1 MTQDNIWAFRI
12 ENGHGTGDISLIP
25 TLTKIGM
32 PGILWISLKFAS
44 KKQFQVT
51 TQRITPEPESS
62 LERVPSSF
70 AGCGAEKQRRSFI
83 MQKRAARRGQRALA
97 FLLCLLMVVT
107 LLPVMG
113 ASAAEGDVSAEG
125 VKLSKTL
132 TLETD
137 GTYTI
142 NLKAYATGTVTST
155 TVTEP
160 VPTDFVLVLDQSGSM
175 ADSITSYTYT
185 EEKSQGYSYNDL
197 NNRTLYYKD
206 GDTYYQVKRDSYKTW
221 SWPSSTDHYYLYY
234 QKDGTTYYLSGT
246 GTTTTRPSEYTN
258 KSDIIWAG
266 VLYRRTATSSQ
277 TKLEALKTAVT
288 NFVNSVKDQ
297 TDENGKQVAHRIAIV
312 GFASDGS
319 DYNNTELFVGK
330 NSYTYNSSQ
339 IQSQYKN
346 ALQDVTTP
354 AGQSNLTASINA
366 LNADGSTYAQY
377 GFMMANSVL
386 NARKVTTYQKADG
399 TTANRGAVVVMFTD
413 GQPGYNSSDSDQLS
427 TANSTVAE
435 AKTTKQNAKV
445 FTIGVFSVADSTK
458 LKTENQWGKT
468 TYSTYTIA
476 DYMNAVSSNYPSAT
490 SLSAMGTRST
500 DGVDYYAKAD
510 DSEALN
516 DAFQS
521 VSSSVNN
528 SSTSCTLTGES
539 VLTDVIS
546 GNLDLPKN
554 FNASTNVHVS
564 TQTCNGKNEDGALTW
579 QAATPFN
586 SATVSTN
593 GKTVNVSGFDY
604 SQNYVTGEA
613 NTGKKL
619 IVTITGLLPNRDGAD
634 MPSNEATSGIYDGGN
649 LVAPFEV
656 PAFSVDL
663 ENRVVD
669 FGMTVNIGAN
679 VLNTNAATNQY
690 GTFALN
696 NNTYTYNLKPVKD
709 DNDNYTFG
717 FTGVD
722 SSLYFNNGSWTKV
735 NVIPANNV
743 YYDDDLLDSSSTFT
757 DGDYGYDVAV
767 ENAANNTA
775 DIAKGSKKVFTFT
788 GTGIDLYCTTKSD
801 SGSVFAQLRKVND
814 DNSLSVVPGVNDISM
829 NDTYESGTLYNVPT
843 ISFRNLESGKY
854 QVTLYTDKTVD
865 YQLDGVRVYNPGN
878 ADVETLYNADEKN
891 ATFTKVRDLLLEAN
905 SFNDGDASVT
915 GVVYTDQIRE
925 GSHNTT
931 AIDTYEKVGPKNEVY
946 LATGNAIAFKV
957 DNYQSGMKVMVG
969 LSAPEAK
976 SGKVMM
982 SNGIEKAP
990 TDVKSAV
997 DMYYNVTPNA
1007 DGYVVIKN
1015 TSDALISVTNVKL
1028 SGTANANGAN
1038 TLSVDEG
1045 LLAYMA
1051 SFDTLEVTEPAPVE
1065 PEPTPETPAN
1075 NTVSAII
1082 HAIWAQVKDSIG
1094 RLFGR
1099 L

>member
-1 MTQDNIWAFRI
+1 
-12 ENGHGTGDISLIP
+12 
-25 TLTKIGM
+25 
-32 PGILWISLKFAS
+32 
-44 KKQFQVT
+44 
-51 TQRITPEPESS
+51 
-62 LERVPSSF
+62 
-70 AGCGAEKQRRSFI
+70 

-175 ADSITSYTYT
+175 AEKITSYTYT
-185 EEKSQGYSYNDL
+185 EKTSQGYSYSSLRNQ
-197 NNRTLYYKD
+197 TLYYKD
-206 GDTYYQVKRDSYKTW
+206 GDTYYQVKRDSYETGAW
-221 SWPSSTDHYYLYY
+221 FSSTDHYYLYY

-246 GTTTTRPSEYTN
+246 GTTTTRPSQYTSR
-258 KSDIIWAG
+258 SDIIWTG
-266 VLYRRTATSSQ
+266 VLYQRTATSSQ
-277 TKLEALKTAVT
+277 TKLAALKEAVT
-288 NFVNSVKDQ
+288 NFVTSVQNQKDA
-297 TDENGKQVAHRIAIV
+297 NGAPVDHRIAIV
-312 GFASDGS
+312 GFAQKGS
-319 DYNNTELFVGK
+319 GSQWNWDDNQNSELFIGA
-330 NSYTYNSSQ
+330 TQYNYSSTE
-339 IQSQYKN
+339 ILSQYGN
-346 ALQDVTTP
+346 ALQDVTTD
-354 AGQSNLTASINA
+354 AGRSNLTASINA
-366 LNADGSTYAQY
+366 LAALGGTYPQL
-377 GFMMANSVL
+377 GFEMANGIF
-386 NARKVTTYQKADG
+386 NAYREKNDYQYSKADG
-399 TTANRGAVVVMFTD
+399 EKANRGTVVVMFTD
-413 GQPGYNSSDSDQLS
+413 GEPGTGGTVDTDV
-427 TANSTVAE
+427 ANETMQQ
-435 AKTTKQNAKV
+435 AKTSKNTYGAKV
-445 FTIGVFSVADSTK
+445 FTIGVFSLDNSNLSDINT
-458 LKTENQWGKT
+458 
-468 TYSTYTIA
+468 
-476 DYMNAVSSNYPSAT
+476 YMNAVSSNRQPTASET
-490 SLSAMGTRST
+490 PTMNNQGGTAKPASDPT
-500 DGVDYYAKAD
+500 NYYAMAT

-528 SSTSCTLTGES
+528 SSTSCELDADS

-546 GNLDLPKN
+546 GNLDLPEG
-554 FNASTNVHVS
+554 FNVEENV
-564 TQTCNGKNEDGALTW
+564 
-579 QAATPFN
+579 
-586 SATVSTN
+586 TVSTATCSGKDEN
-593 GKTVNVSGFDY
+593 GNPTFADPVKFPNASVTVDGKTVDVSNFSYKD
-604 SQNYVTGEA
+604 NYVTGD
-613 NTGKKL
+613 NGTGKKL

-634 MPSNEATSGIYDGGN
+634 MPSNESTSGIYDDGH

-709 DNDNYTFG
+709 DNGNYTFG

-722 SSLYFNNGSWTKV
+722 SSLYFNDGSWTKV

-743 YYDDDLLDSSSTFT
+743 YFDDDLLNSSSDFT
-757 DGDYGYDVAV
+757 DGDYGYDENVPSTTSTTPVQPENGENMAV
-767 ENAANNTA
+767 RT
-775 DIAKGSKKVFTFT
+775 FTFT
-788 GTGIDLYCTTKSD
+788 GSRIDLYCTTADSTRTVTAAIYKASDYKSD
-801 SGSVFAQLRKVND
+801 PSSEPIRMMA
-814 DNSLSVVPGVNDISM
+814 M
-829 NDTYESGTLYNVPT
+829 NNRYQSGTLYNVPT
-843 ISFRNLESGKY
+843 LSFDMKDRDTY
-854 QVTLYTDKTVD
+854 TVVLYASTNAN
-865 YQLDGVRVYNPGN
+865 YQLDGIRVYNPGS
-878 ADVETLYNADEKN
+878 ADVDAMYEAGEQN
-891 ATFTKVRDLLLEAN
+891 ATFLKVRDLLLNADDGKG
-905 SFNDGDASVT
+905 SFGEIDGQS
-915 GVVYTDQIRE
+915 GVVYVD
-925 GSHNTT
+925 NTNKLGQT
-931 AIDTYEKVGPKNEVY
+931 TEDIGTYRDVGPKNEVY
-946 LATGNAIAFKV
+946 LAKNSAIAFKV
-957 DNYQSGMKVMVG
+957 GGYQDGKTVMVG

-1051 SFDTLEVTEPAPVE
+1051 SFDTLEVTEPTPVD
-1065 PEPTPETPAN
+1065 PEPSPDTPAQN
-1075 NTVSAII
+1075 NTISAII
-1082 HAIWAQVKDSIG
+1082 HAIWAQVKTSID

>member
-32 PGILWISLKFAS
+32 PGILWISLMFAS

-62 LERVPSSF
+62 LERIPSSF

-113 ASAAEGDVSAEG
+113 ANAASAVGTQPADTVTATEGLEM
-125 VKLSKTL
+125 SKQL
-132 TLETD
+132 TLMSD

-142 NLKAYATGTVTST
+142 NLEAYATGESQTVTQKSG
-155 TVTEP
+155 
-160 VPTDFVLVLDQSGSM
+160 VPLDIVLVIDQSGSM
-175 ADSITSYTYT
+175 AYNDNGKSTSTESDRRMYKLQEAVRSFVSNISKNAKEFNVEHKIAMVGYASNRDAGRSTSITGAAYNGSKSYWVNT
-185 EEKSQGYSYNDL
+185 G
-197 NNRTLYYKD
+197 LYVNGSFKNYA
-206 GDTYYQVKRDSYKTW
+206 GDS
-221 SWPSSTDHYYLYY
+221 
-234 QKDGTTYYLSGT
+234 
-246 GTTTTRPSEYTN
+246 
-258 KSDIIWAG
+258 
-266 VLYRRTATSSQ
+266 
-277 TKLEALKTAVT
+277 
-288 NFVNSVKDQ
+288 
-297 TDENGKQVAHRIAIV
+297 
-312 GFASDGS
+312 
-319 DYNNTELFVGK
+319 
-330 NSYTYNSSQ
+330 NSS
-339 IQSQYKN
+339 SLTTSDYKN
-346 ALQDVTTP
+346 ALVSVNDTNGNITSSINTAINNFKASGGTYTEYGMTMAQKIFDNNATRSYTKEDGTTGQSQRIVVLFTDGETNSEISTVLDKANSLKNNSYSATIYCVGFGSSVNSDFLSHVSSNYKTASYSSWFGYSGTQVDTKYSMTANNKTELENIFSNFSKDMTESSSSTELTDAAVLKDIISENFDVTN
-354 AGQSNLTASINA
+354 AQVSAASYKVTTT
-366 LNADGSTYAQY
+366 DGSTYTT
-377 GFMMANSVL
+377 GN
-386 NARKVTTYQKADG
+386 KVKNY
-399 TTANRGAVVVMFTD
+399 TA
-413 GQPGYNSSDSDQLS
+413 
-427 TANSTVAE
+427 
-435 AKTTKQNAKV
+435 
-445 FTIGVFSVADSTK
+445 
-458 LKTENQWGKT
+458 
-468 TYSTYTIA
+468 
-476 DYMNAVSSNYPSAT
+476 
-490 SLSAMGTRST
+490 
-500 DGVDYYAKAD
+500 
-510 DSEALN
+510 
-516 DAFQS
+516 
-521 VSSSVNN
+521 
-528 SSTSCTLTGES
+528 TLTF
-539 VLTDVIS
+539 D
-546 GNLDLPKN
+546 K
-554 FNASTNVHVS
+554 
-564 TQTCNGKNEDGALTW
+564 
-579 QAATPFN
+579 ATK
-586 SATVSTN
+586 TVSVT
-593 GKTVNVSGFDY
+593 GFDY
-604 SQNYVTGEA
+604 KDKYVAAGHDGE
-613 NTGKKL
+613 KL
-619 IVTITGLLPNRDGAD
+619 VVTITGLLPNQSGTKLY
-634 MPSNEATSGIYDGGN
+634 SNNNEKSGIYTKSDDETPF
-649 LVAPFEV
+649 APFDK
-656 PAFSVDL
+656 PYTSVDT

-669 FGMTVNIGAN
+669 FGMTVQIGSN
-679 VLNTNAATNQY
+679 VLNTNAATQQY
-690 GTFALN
+690 GTFSLN
-696 NNTYTYNLKPVKD
+696 NNVYAYNLNPVKD
-709 DNDNYTFG
+709 NNGNYTFG

-722 SSLYFNNGSWTKV
+722 SSLYFNDGSWTKV

-969 LSAPEAK
+969 LSAPAEGQNA
-976 SGKVMM
+976 GEVTM
-982 SNGIEKAP
+982 SNGSEKAP
-990 TDVKSAV
+990 TNVNSAV

-1007 DGYVVIKN
+1007 DGYVVIEN
-1015 TSDALISVTNVKL
+1015 TGSSLISVTNVKL
-1028 SGTANANGAN
+1028 SGAAAVDATA
-1038 TLSVDEG
+1038 LSVDDG
-1045 LLAYMA
+1045 LLTYMA